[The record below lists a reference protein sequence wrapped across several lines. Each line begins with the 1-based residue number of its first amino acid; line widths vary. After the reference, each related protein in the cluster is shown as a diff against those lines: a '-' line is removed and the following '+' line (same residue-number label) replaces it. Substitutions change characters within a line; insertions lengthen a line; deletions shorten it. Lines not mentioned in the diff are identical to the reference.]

1 MMHSYVVETL
11 EGLVP
16 EKIKVRRSRDEG
28 EFLFVRGRDK
38 KILVLNPTA
47 REIYNLCDGRT
58 VAQVVKVMCS
68 NYPDIKR
75 EKMTLDALKFLRSME
90 ASGLVVLK

>member
-1 MMHSYVVETL
+1 MHSHVIEAL

-16 EKIKVRRSRDEG
+16 EKIEIRKSRDEK

-58 VAQVVKVMCS
+58 VAEIVKVMCS
-68 NYPDIKR
+68 KYPDIDR
-75 EKMTLDALKFLRSME
+75 EKMALDALKFLRSME
-90 ASGLVVLK
+90 ASELVVLK